1 MRKKTV
7 ILKGLSMT
15 VFFAT
20 EGMVVS
26 NICNRKS
33 QSIKYSWKG
42 KRFKLSLSRVDFRQ
56 PYWISCLKI
65 RQIATDDLNM
75 LITMSNILSQGC
87 LDLHYPKPNP
97 NPTQNP
103 DFEPLTHPKSK
114 SDFRQAL
121 LRTSAQRVPDTR
133 PEPDFFSNT
142 RSIPEMF
149 SESSSISGFGYLR
162 NYCLF
167 PNPSVIPFLVIR
179 TSASILFIS

>member
-56 PYWISCLKI
+56 LYWISFLKV
-65 RQIATDDLNM
+65 RQIATDDLHFIICWWQWQWLCQVYSLAVM
-75 LITMSNILSQGC
+75 ITR
-87 LDLHYPKPNP
+87 K
-97 NPTQNP
+97 P
-103 DFEPLTHPKSK
+103 DFEPIPDPSPTQSQKHHSLLYAYGGSYKYTNIQHIIQSHCTSGIPGASAHWPLSIHPSRC
-114 SDFRQAL
+114 SGIQ
-121 LRTSAQRVPDTR
+121 TS
-133 PEPDFFSNT
+133 
-142 RSIPEMF
+142 
-149 SESSSISGFGYLR
+149 
-162 NYCLF
+162 
-167 PNPSVIPFLVIR
+167 
-179 TSASILFIS
+179 